1 MSSVKQKHE
10 YDSYEFTMID
20 TTGKRYSVAMN
31 HMGTSEELEEFFT
44 LVARVAGFNWVRQ
57 VYMIPEPEENPL
69 VVPQEDQEE
78 PPLSVAK
85 EAIRR
90 LKIQNLRE
98 MD

>member
-44 LVARVAGFNWVRQ
+44 LIARVAGFNWVRQ
-57 VYMIPEPEENPL
+57 VYMIPEPDENPL
-69 VVPQEDQEE
+69 VVPQEDQEQ
-78 PPLSVAK
+78 PPFSVAK

-90 LKIQNLRE
+90 LKLQTLS
-98 MD
+98 D

>member
-1 MSSVKQKHE
+1 MAAGDQIFE
-10 YDSYEFTMID
+10 YDSYEFTMTD
-20 TTGKRYSVAMN
+20 VSGKKFSVAMN
-31 HMGTSEELEEFFT
+31 HSGSSEELEEFFT
-44 LVARVAGFNWVRQ
+44 LVAKVAGFNWVRQ

-78 PPLSVAK
+78 PPRSVAK

-90 LKIQNLRE
+90 LKLQNLRE